1 MPLQQPD
8 DDTSPAAMAVLI
20 EGYRRMTAVAQRLR
34 AAVTLT
40 HAVQTLAGVGIA
52 LRHPGLDA
60 HELKMRLGSL
70 WLQRR
75 QMIDAFGWDPA
86 EHGLG

>member
-20 EGYRRMTAVAQRLR
+20 EGYRQMTPAQRLR

>member
-1 MPLQQPD
+1 
-8 DDTSPAAMAVLI
+8 MAVLI
-20 EGYRRMTAVAQRLR
+20 EGYRQMTPAQRLR

-40 HAVQTLAGVGIA
+40 HAVQHLAGIGIA
-52 LRHPGLDA
+52 LRHPGA
-60 HELKMRLGSL
+60 EARELKMRLGSL
-70 WLQRR
+70 RLERQ